1 MFLNI
6 LNNKKLT
13 SALAISLG
21 LIVLVFLGRFLP
33 HPPNFTPL
41 LAVALF
47 SGAVFARQPAAW
59 LIPLVALY
67 ASDLLLGLHGSMAF
81 VYLAVLGIV
90 LLGQWFLQQAGPFS
104 VLAVSVLASVWFYL
118 LTNFGVWLL
127 YDWYPPTLAGLVACY
142 IAALPFF
149 TYTVASTLVY
159 SGLLFGLRARYWLQ
173 RSAQRAADAKNPAI
187 A

>member
-1 MFLNI
+1 MFLKL

-13 SALAISLG
+13 NTLALSLG
-21 LIVLVFLGRFLP
+21 LVILILLGRFLP

-47 SGAVFARQPAAW
+47 SGAVFARQPLAW
-59 LIPLVALY
+59 LIPMLALY

-81 VYLAVLGIV
+81 VYLAVLAIV
-90 LLGQWFLQQAGPFS
+90 LLGQWFLRQASLLS
-104 VLAVSVLASVWFYL
+104 VLGVSVVASVGFYL

-127 YDWYPPTLAGLVACY
+127 YDWYPPTLAGLLACY

-149 TYTVASTLVY
+149 TYTLASTLAY
-159 SGLLFGLRARYWLQ
+159 SLLLFALWSRYRLP
-173 RSAQRAADAKNPAI
+173 SAKIPAV